1 MVIKMF
7 TELGRRIYE
16 HRENFNNEMKNI
28 SVTNRSHGAEKHN
41 NGSEKYTR
49 RVQKHIKWSRIKDWL
64 TQRQDSGI
72 HPIRATKREK
82 NEKKW
87 K

>member
-1 MVIKMF
+1 
-7 TELGRRIYE
+7 
-16 HRENFNNEMKNI
+16 MKNI
-28 SVTNRSHGAEKHN
+28 SITNRSHGAEKH

-49 RVQKHIKWSRIKDWL
+49 RVQKHIKWSRIKDQL
-64 TQRQDSGI
+64 SQRQDSGI

>member
-1 MVIKMF
+1 
-7 TELGRRIYE
+7 
-16 HRENFNNEMKNI
+16 MKNI
-28 SVTNRSHGAEKHN
+28 SITNRSHGAEKHN

-49 RVQKHIKWSRIKDWL
+49 RVQKHIKWSRIKDQL